1 MKRESRVEKI
11 PMSRALMLLGIGGS
25 THKACLEKGT
35 LPTPIKISARTD
47 GYYSHELEALIAAC
61 NSGADADGMRAIVK
75 QIHEERRVA
84 LAQNFKRFA
93 V

>member
-1 MKRESRVEKI
+1 MKRETQTKII
-11 PMSRALMLLGIGGS
+11 PMFRAERLLGIGDIVRR
-25 THKACLEKGT
+25 ACVEKGT
-35 LPTPIKISARTD
+35 LPMPINAGSRSS

-61 NSGADADGMRAIVK
+61 NSGAGADEMRELVK
-75 QIHEERRVA
+75 KIHQEREP